1 MADTEAAL
9 TIEALRSAIRAKL
22 ETGVSRQ
29 AVSIIVAACAAGRRQ
44 SAIVRREYGVER
56 RAVED
61 IPLERRA
68 DFLKAL
74 QSL

>member
-1 MADTEAAL
+1 MADIDAAL
-9 TIEALRSAIRAKL
+9 TSEALRSAIRAKL
-22 ETGVSRQ
+22 ETGVSRR
-29 AVSIIVAACAAGRRQ
+29 AVSILVAACAVDTGNSRV
-44 SAIVRREYGVER
+44 VRREDGVER

-74 QSL
+74 KSL